1 LKVDVDHDQL
11 DCIVDRG
18 GYEYHEEV
26 VEEGGEENIA
36 QYVDVDDEGAAAWHD
51 FELLYLFICRFIASV
66 SIAETWT
73 VKIAEYPA
81 YNWSANDEDKNA
93 FLGS

>member
-36 QYVDVDDEGAAAWHD
+36 QYVDVDDEGAAA
-51 FELLYLFICRFIASV
+51 
-66 SIAETWT
+66 
-73 VKIAEYPA
+73 
-81 YNWSANDEDKNA
+81 
-93 FLGS
+93 